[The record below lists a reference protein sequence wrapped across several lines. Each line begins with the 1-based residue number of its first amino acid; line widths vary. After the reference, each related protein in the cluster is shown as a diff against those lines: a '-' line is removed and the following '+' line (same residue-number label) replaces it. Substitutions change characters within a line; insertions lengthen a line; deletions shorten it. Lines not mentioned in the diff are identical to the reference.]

1 MPLGQLFTRRITIAR
16 IYGIPVRID
25 YRWFAVVA
33 LSIWL
38 ISSNLQSHSIQ
49 LGNVRLPPLA
59 PATAWILGLITTAG
73 LFLSVFGHELSHAL
87 MARAEGIGIEEI
99 VLHPFGGLARL
110 KTEPQNPRA
119 ELRIAIA
126 GPAASFLFAL
136 LAFAATKI
144 AALGNYN
151 ATVVVFFLIAWGNL
165 LLAVFNLFPGYPL
178 DGGRVLRALL
188 WRNSGNIQE
197 ATRMSG
203 ICGILIGGTLILFG
217 MYIIIAPSWRPS
229 QPYFMG
235 GWSILVGLFLLDTAA
250 KVVKGAQNTRLLTAG
265 DVMSPPVTIDPAMT
279 INKLIDE
286 ILPLHRQTSFPV
298 ALGGRAHGILAL
310 EDLKSLPREKWHTT
324 QVKSVMRTINPQ
336 LFVDV
341 SVILESAKA
350 MMETNG
356 VGSLVVVNNH
366 GELVGFLQ
374 SGKII
379 KRSKKSPA
387 PLAKPAQNRKQ

>member
-1 MPLGQLFTRRITIAR
+1 MSFGQLFTRRITIAR

-33 LSIWL
+33 LSTWL
-38 ISSNLQSHSIQ
+38 IAGNLQSHLIQ
-49 LGNVRLPPLA
+49 LGNVRLPPLE
-59 PATAWILGLITTAG
+59 PFSAWLLGLITTAG

-87 MARAEGIGIEEI
+87 MARAEGMEIEEI

-119 ELRIAIA
+119 ELRIAMA
-126 GPAASFLFAL
+126 GPGASFIFAI

-188 WRNSGNIQE
+188 WHKTGNIID
-197 ATRMSG
+197 ATRMAG
-203 ICGILIGGTLILFG
+203 ICGVLIGATLILFG
-217 MYIIIAPSWRPS
+217 AYIMIAPSWRPS

-250 KVVKGAQNTRLLTAG
+250 RVVRSAQNTRLLTAG
-265 DVMSPPVTIDPAMT
+265 DVMSPPIAVDPSMT
-279 INKLIDE
+279 ITKLVDDV
-286 ILPLHRQTSFPV
+286 LPLHRQTSFPV
-298 ALGGRAHGILAL
+298 AVNGRAHGILTL
-310 EDLKSLPREKWHTT
+310 DDLKPLPRDKWRTT
-324 QVKSVMRTINPQ
+324 QVGSMMRAINQ
-336 LFVDV
+336 KLFVDTAV
-341 SVILESAKA
+341 TLESATDLMKN
-350 MMETNG
+350 NG
-356 VGSLVVVNNH
+356 VGALIVIDQQ
-366 GELVGFLQ
+366 GLLVGFLQ
-374 SGKII
+374 SGKITR
-379 KRSKKSPA
+379 RSKRGT
-387 PLAKPAQNRKQ
+387 KPRSQ